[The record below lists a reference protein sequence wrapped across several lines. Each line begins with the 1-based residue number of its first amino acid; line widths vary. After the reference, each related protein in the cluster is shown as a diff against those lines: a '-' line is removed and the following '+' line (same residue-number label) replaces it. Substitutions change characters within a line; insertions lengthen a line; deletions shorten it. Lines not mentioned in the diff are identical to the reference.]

1 MKKNNDRIL
10 SIVVF
15 LTAIIISFAI
25 FRIET
30 GVWSKR
36 DKDEKVIKR
45 LSARNAELE
54 HIILE
59 QKTAWNEFMDKLIYD
74 NAILSKSN
82 AVYKAKIAELE
93 KKNTTKT
100 SENSD

>member
-15 LTAIIISFAI
+15 ITAIIISFAI

-30 GVWSKR
+30 GAWSKR
-36 DKDEKVIKR
+36 DRDEKVIKR

-54 HIILE
+54 HIVLE
-59 QKTAWNEFMDKLIYD
+59 QKTAQNEFIDRLIYD
-74 NAILSKSN
+74 NAVLSKSN

-93 KKNTTKT
+93 KKNAVKT
-100 SENSD
+100 SENPD